1 MLAPVR
7 RTFTS
12 PKGKEMVLV
21 RYLILLILGNCTVL
35 ILTSL
40 NYDGY
45 SPIMV
50 EDIFHPPTIHSTSL
64 VHKEKYSVSF
74 YKNNVPFL
82 AYSLNKE

>member
-1 MLAPVR
+1 
-7 RTFTS
+7 
-12 PKGKEMVLV
+12 MVLV

-45 SPIMV
+45 SPVMV
-50 EDIFHPPTIHSTSL
+50 EDIFHLPTIHSTSL
-64 VHKEKYSVSF
+64 VRKEKYSVSF

-82 AYSLNKE
+82 TYSLNKE

>member
-1 MLAPVR
+1 
-7 RTFTS
+7 
-12 PKGKEMVLV
+12 MVLV
-21 RYLILLILGNCTVL
+21 KYLILLILGNCTVL

-40 NYDGY
+40 NYDDY

-50 EDIFHPPTIHSTSL
+50 EDIFHLPTTRSTSL